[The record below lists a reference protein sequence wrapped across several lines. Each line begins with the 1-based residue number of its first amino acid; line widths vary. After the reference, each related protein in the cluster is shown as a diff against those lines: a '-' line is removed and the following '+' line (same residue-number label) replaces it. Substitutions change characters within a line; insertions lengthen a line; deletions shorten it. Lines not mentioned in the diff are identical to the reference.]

1 VSMAGV
7 GKCSGMRTDSALDF
21 GDSSERLVPAR
32 LEFASDQ
39 PFGRIGGVVLR
50 EGAVTGVSRCFKI
63 AV

>member
-1 VSMAGV
+1 
-7 GKCSGMRTDSALDF
+7 MRTDSALDF
-21 GDSSERLVPAR
+21 GDASERLVPAR

-39 PFGRIGGVVLR
+39 PIGRIGGVVLP